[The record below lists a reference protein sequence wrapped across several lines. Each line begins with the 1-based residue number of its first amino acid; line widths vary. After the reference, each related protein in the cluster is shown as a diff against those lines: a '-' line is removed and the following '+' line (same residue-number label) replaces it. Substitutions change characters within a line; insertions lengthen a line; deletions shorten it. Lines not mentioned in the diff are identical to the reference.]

1 MLPLVLMRNVS
12 LEGKEH
18 PTAKS
23 RAVLTIMSLGNGE
36 SKWDELIR

>member
-1 MLPLVLMRNVS
+1 MRNVS

-23 RAVLTIMSLGNGE
+23 RAVLTMSLGNGE